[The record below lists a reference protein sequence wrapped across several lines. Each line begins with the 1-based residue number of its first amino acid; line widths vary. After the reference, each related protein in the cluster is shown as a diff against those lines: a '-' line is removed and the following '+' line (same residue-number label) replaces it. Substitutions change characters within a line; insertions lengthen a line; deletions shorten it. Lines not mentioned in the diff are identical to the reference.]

1 MPFDP
6 LVARWF
12 AARFGGPTPPQREGW
27 AAIAA
32 GRHALIAAPT
42 GSGKTL
48 AAFLWA
54 IDGLVRAARDGTLE
68 DGTRVVYVSPLKA
81 LGNDIEKNLAQ
92 PLAEIRELAA
102 TEGIGLDQ
110 IRIAVR
116 SGDTTPSERQAM
128 LRHPPHVLITT
139 PESLYILLTA
149 DKSRRMLAGA
159 RTLIVDEIHAMA
171 GDKRGAHLALSIERL
186 EALVAEGP
194 GRAGWATANGG
205 RGRDTTLPLFDD
217 EPAPRFTGSG
227 RRPLQRIG
235 LSATQKPL
243 DEIARWLVG
252 TDAVAS
258 CGTPDCAIVD
268 TGHRRAMDLTVE
280 TMADFELG
288 PIASHEL
295 RDAVHDRI
303 VELAAMHR
311 TTIVFVNTRRLVE
324 RVAHAL
330 GEKLGVDK
338 VAAHHGSLDKRIR
351 LAAERKLKSGDVPVV
366 VATASLELG
375 IDVGHVDLVCHIGA
389 PRALATLLQRVGRS
403 GHWLGS
409 VPKGVFFPLTRDEL
423 LQTAA
428 AVRAI
433 RAGELDR
440 IRPPLRPLD
449 ILAQQL
455 VAIAA
460 ADEVATEDL
469 WRLARRA
476 WPYRDLEREDFDE
489 VLEMLSEGVATRRG
503 RRSAHLHHDRVQGRV
518 RGRRGARLAAIT
530 SGGAIP
536 DTADFDVVEEPTEA
550 RVGKVNE
557 DFAIESMRGDI
568 FLLGNHSWRIRR
580 VENGKVRV
588 EDAGQA
594 APTIPFWTGEAPART
609 AELSEAVGD
618 LRQAVADRIDDRTA
632 AASWLRTEC
641 GTDAGG
647 AAQLVEYVAGT
658 LAVLGTVPTRSRVVA
673 ERFFDES
680 GGMQLVVHA
689 PFGGAVNRAF
699 GLALRKRFCV
709 GFDFELQAAAT
720 DDGIVLSLGEQH
732 GFPLESVFSMIR
744 PTTLEDDLVQA
755 ALQAPMF
762 ATRWRWN
769 ASRAL
774 ALLRHEGGR
783 RVPMNIQ
790 RMRAEDLLA
799 AVFPAQLGCGD
810 NRTGPI
816 EPVDHPLVNETLRD
830 CLHEA
835 MDTDGLQA
843 MLEGI
848 RTGRIE
854 TVAVETAAPSPMAH
868 ELLNAYPYAFLDD
881 APLEERRARAVNLRR
896 TDASLADGI
905 GALDREA
912 IEDVRRQAWPD
923 VRDAD
928 ELHDALHGLLWL
940 PVEDLGAWEPWLD
953 ELLACSRA
961 GLLHWIDPRGVERRA
976 AVAAERADAARLAL
990 PGADFT
996 RGVAVPPGVSVLLDT
1011 EAAVRLAVHG
1021 WMDALGPVTT
1031 TALAARLGLGEGA
1044 VASALARLEMDGT
1057 VLRGRFV
1064 AGTSGEEWC
1073 ERRLLAR
1080 IHRATLGRLRREIEP
1095 LSTADFTRFLF
1106 EWQHAAPGAR
1116 LHGRDGLAAVVTR
1129 LHGFELPA
1137 PAWERH
1143 ILPLRVEKYS
1153 GALLDETCFA
1163 GVVAW
1168 GRLSPPGFLR
1178 GAAGD
1183 GGGAAAADAGHGTAR
1198 RRRSTPS
1205 RNAPL
1210 ALLLREELATLRQAA
1225 DALWRVSPTS
1235 TLSHPA
1241 RDVLSALTR
1250 DGASFLSE
1258 IARATGLLPAMAEE
1272 ALWELVS
1279 CGLVSGD
1286 GFAGLRSLLLP
1297 DDKRRSESRLRAIPG
1312 GRARGRG
1319 APAGRWAL
1327 LRGRDATTHDDAA
1340 ALPDGGDTAAPGR
1353 ATARLGARE
1362 AELAPEIVD
1371 SMARVLLRR
1380 WGVVLRE
1387 VIARESLAPPWG
1399 LLLGALRRME
1409 ARGEI
1414 RGGRFV
1420 SGPVGEQFAL
1430 PEAVEALRAIRR
1442 KADPGAPV
1450 IVSAA
1455 DPLNLLGTLLPGPR
1469 LSPQSGQV
1477 IAFSAGVAIESGD
1490 LGAVRS
1496 RLQSFP
1502 SRA

>member
-1 MPFDP
+1 MTTPVDFDP

-12 AARFGGPTPPQREGW
+12 AGRFGSPTPPQRDGW

-54 IDGLVRAARDGTLE
+54 IDGLVRDARAGTLE
-68 DGTRVVYVSPLKA
+68 DATRVVYVSPLKA
-81 LGNDIEKNLAQ
+81 LGNDVEKNLAR

-102 TEGIGLDQ
+102 AEGIPLDDV
-110 IRIAVR
+110 RIAVR
-116 SGDTTPSERQAM
+116 SGDTTSSERQAM
-128 LRHPPHVLITT
+128 LRRPPHVLITT
-139 PESLYILLTA
+139 PESLFILLTA
-149 DKSRRMLAGA
+149 ERGRRMLSGA
-159 RTLIVDEIHAMA
+159 RTVIVDEIHAMA
-171 GDKRGAHLALSIERL
+171 GDKRGSHLAFSIERL
-186 EALVAEGP
+186 DALVAEGP
-194 GRAGWATANGG
+194 RHPADGEETGDATGPRPG
-205 RGRDTTLPLFDD
+205 ESLRLFDD
-217 EPAPRFTGSG
+217 ESPARAGLRPRV
-227 RRPLQRIG
+227 QRIG
-235 LSATQKPL
+235 LSATQKPI

-252 TDAVAS
+252 TSNVAAD
-258 CGTPDCAIVD
+258 GTPDCAIID
-268 TGHRRAMDLTVE
+268 GGHRRAMELSVE
-280 TMADFELG
+280 TVPSFELG

-303 VELAAMHR
+303 VELAAAHR

-330 GEKLGVDK
+330 GEKIGPER

-351 LAAERKLKSGDVPVV
+351 LAAEEKLKSGEVPIV

-375 IDVGHVDLVCHIGA
+375 IDVGHVDLVCHVGA

-409 VPKGVFFPLTRDEL
+409 VPRGVFFPLTRDEL

-440 IRPPLRPLD
+440 IKLPGKPLD
-449 ILAQQL
+449 ILAQQM
-455 VAIAA
+455 VATAA
-460 ADEVATEDL
+460 ADETPTEDL
-469 WRLARRA
+469 YRLARRA
-476 WPYRDLEREDFDE
+476 WPWRNLERSEFDE

-503 RRSAHLHHDRVQGRV
+503 RRSAHLHHDRVQERV
-518 RGRRGARLAAIT
+518 RGRRGARLAAMT

-568 FLLGNHSWRIRR
+568 FLLGNRSWKIRR
-580 VENGKVRV
+580 VEIGKVRV

-594 APTIPFWTGEAPART
+594 PPTIPFWFGEAPPRT
-609 AELSEAVGD
+609 LELSEAVGA
-618 LRQAVADRIDDRTA
+618 LRQGIADRLSDPA
-632 AASWLRTEC
+632 AAAAWVASEC
-641 GTDAGG
+641 GTDAGA
-647 AAQLVEYVAGT
+647 AAQLVAYVGGT
-658 LAVLGTVPTRSRVVA
+658 VAVLGTVPTRTRIVA

-732 GFPLESVFSMIR
+732 SFPLDSVFTMIR
-744 PTTLEDDLVQA
+744 PATLEDDLVQA

-762 ATRWRWN
+762 GTRWRWN

-774 ALLRHEGGR
+774 ALLRHQGGR
-783 RVPMNIQ
+783 RVPLNIQ

-810 NRTGPI
+810 NRMGPI

-830 CLHEA
+830 CLHDA
-835 MDTDGLQA
+835 MDIDGLRA
-843 MLEGI
+843 VLEDV
-848 RTGRIE
+848 RTGAIA
-854 TVAVETAAPSPMAH
+854 TVSVETAAPSPMAH
-868 ELLNAYPYAFLDD
+868 ELLNANPYAFLDD

-896 TDASLADGI
+896 SDPSLADGI
-905 GALDREA
+905 GALDVDS
-912 IEDVRRQAWPD
+912 IEEVRRQAWPD
-923 VRDAD
+923 VRDDD
-928 ELHDALHGLLWL
+928 ELHDALHGLVWL
-940 PVEDLGAWEPWLD
+940 PLDALADGWEPLLD
-953 ELLACSRA
+953 RLLAGARA
-961 GLLHWIDPRGVERRA
+961 GVLRWTSPADGTTVRA
-976 AVAAERADAARLAL
+976 AVAAERADVARRALA
-990 PGADFT
+990 GASWE
-996 RGVAVPPGVSVLLDT
+996 REVAVPRGVPDAPDA
-1011 EAAVRLAVHG
+1011 EDCVRLAVRG
-1021 WMDALGPVTT
+1021 WIDALGPVTVP
-1031 TALAARLGLGEGA
+1031 ALARRLGLEGGA
-1044 VASALARLEMDGT
+1044 VASALARLEMDGA

-1064 AGTSGEEWC
+1064 PGAGEEEWC

-1080 IHRATLGRLRREIEP
+1080 IHRGTLGRLRREIDP
-1095 LSTADFTRFLF
+1095 VTIADFARFLF
-1106 EWQHAAPGAR
+1106 EWQHAAPGTR
-1116 LHGRDGLAAVVTR
+1116 LHGREGLAAVVAR

-1137 PAWERH
+1137 PAWERAV
-1143 ILPLRVEKYS
+1143 LPLRVERYAGS
-1153 GALLDETCFA
+1153 LLDDACFS
-1163 GVVAW
+1163 GTVAW

-1178 GAAGD
+1178 GATADEAETASAGVV
-1183 GGGAAAADAGHGTAR
+1183 GGRRGTATASR
-1198 RRRSTPS
+1198 RRRTAPT

-1210 ALLLREELATLRQAA
+1210 ALLLREELAPLREAA
-1225 DALWRVSPTS
+1225 DALWRVSPAS
-1235 TLSHPA
+1235 ALSEAA
-1241 RDVLSALTR
+1241 RDVMALLAR

-1258 IARATGLLPAMAEE
+1258 IARSTGLLPSAAED

-1286 GFAGLRSLLLP
+1286 GFAGLRTLLLP
-1297 DDKRRSESRLRAIPG
+1297 DDKRRAEPRLRAITG
-1312 GRARGRG
+1312 GRARARSV
-1319 APAGRWAL
+1319 PAGRWAL
-1327 LRGRDATTHDDAA
+1327 LRVRDVGGEARAPGEVRDAEVSP
-1340 ALPDGGDTAAPGR
+1340 AL
-1353 ATARLGARE
+1353 
-1362 AELAPEIVD
+1362 AE

-1387 VIARESLAPPWG
+1387 VVAREAVMPPWR

-1420 SGPVGEQFAL
+1420 AGPIGEQYAL

-1442 KADPGAPV
+1442 KADPGEPLV
-1450 IVSAA
+1450 VSAA
-1455 DPLNLLGTLLPGPR
+1455 DPLNLLGILFPGPR

-1477 IAFSAGVAIESGD
+1477 IAFSAGVPIETGD
-1490 LGAVRS
+1490 LGTVRS
-1496 RLQSFP
+1496 RLQSFG